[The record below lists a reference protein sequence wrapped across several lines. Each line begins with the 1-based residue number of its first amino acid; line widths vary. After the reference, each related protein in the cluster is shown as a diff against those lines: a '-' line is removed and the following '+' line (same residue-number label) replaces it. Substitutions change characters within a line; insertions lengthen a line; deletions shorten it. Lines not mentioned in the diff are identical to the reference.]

1 MCLVHEAHCNRLYIF
16 NHIEYDSFSLA
27 EEYQRDVSQGK
38 PIEIPHNYFPDDDPG
53 AEPQNRWRS
62 HAHLLFGNWIN
73 AMYQTT
79 PYDMINIGEDRDAD

>member
-1 MCLVHEAHCNRLYIF
+1 MLFRS

-38 PIEIPHNYFPDDDPG
+38 PIHIPHNYFPEDDPQN
-53 AEPQNRWRS
+53 EPQNRWRS

-73 AMYQTT
+73 ALYQST
-79 PYDMINIGEDRDAD
+79 PYDMSLIGTDRD